1 MVYVSG
7 NGLGLF
13 ILSLLT
19 SPEFGGTEEQ
29 NHAKPYSSVQLVEA
43 CGTLLSVPILTATWA
58 AGINIGGIGLG
69 MPFLSCAVRFR

>member
-1 MVYVSG
+1 MVYILG

-19 SPEFGGTEEQ
+19 PPEFGGTEEQ
-29 NHAKPYSSVQLVEA
+29 NHAKTCSSVQLVEA
-43 CGTLLSVPILTATWA
+43 CGTLLSVPVPNATWA

-69 MPFLSCAVRFR
+69 MSFYLCAVSL